1 MAVWRTLDP
10 GLMARLLLAASEEWR
25 RQRPAPAPA
34 PPRQAEAGSRL
45 PAPPFALLE
54 PKG

>member
-25 RQRPAPAPA
+25 RQRPEPAA
-34 PPRQAEAGSRL
+34 RREAEPENRL
-45 PAPPFALLE
+45 PAPPFGLLE

>member
-25 RQRPAPAPA
+25 RQRPAPAA
-34 PPRQAEAGSRL
+34 PHQAEAGSRL
-45 PAPPFALLE
+45 PAPPLALLE
-54 PKG
+54 PKV